1 MTTDAVR
8 PPTTAPNTATGTPF
22 RAYATIRAWAMQST
36 RLAATNAQKKIERAY
51 NPVSKLTRSFALR
64 AFVMKTYRSVPNEAP
79 QTARTASERGESQ
92 YVCSASPITSIGLAI
107 LFLLGPSFID
117 LCA

>member
-36 RLAATNAQKKIERAY
+36 RLAATKAQKKIERAY

-64 AFVMKTYRSVPNEAP
+64 AFVMKTYKRVPIDAT
-79 QTARTASERGESQ
+79 QTARTAKDRGDDQ
-92 YVCSASPITSIGLAI
+92 
-107 LFLLGPSFID
+107 
-117 LCA
+117 